1 MDLTSRQ
8 TSIRM
13 NGEFRAMN
21 FRRPFLLLFAVAAL
35 FLSAAKPAYQVEAVA
50 SLPEGVP
57 PAIAAVLDPKGHS
70 VAGPDGKL
78 CQIWLVKNVELQPA
92 FQPTNNVKYPFQ
104 AGQLIGLLNV
114 EKKTRFEDFRGQRVR
129 SGLYTLRY
137 GKQPEDG
144 NHIGTSELADYLLA
158 IPVAVDTKPDKITP
172 NKKLHE
178 QSAKTTRATHP
189 AVFSLMAAD
198 KPGSTEKSKPTA
210 YLDQVEGRELWI
222 FNTTAHGKDG
232 DKTFEVPIRL
242 VVVGKTQAA

>member
-1 MDLTSRQ
+1 MR
-8 TSIRM
+8 
-13 NGEFRAMN
+13 FRK
-21 FRRPFLLLFAVAAL
+21 PFLLCFALAAL
-35 FLSAAKPAYQVEAVA
+35 SLTAAKSAYQVEAVDT
-50 SLPEGVP
+50 LPEGVP
-57 PAIAAVLDPKGHS
+57 AAIVQVVDPKGHG
-70 VAGPDGKL
+70 VTGPEGKL
-78 CQIWLVKNVELQPA
+78 CQIWLVKNLELQPG
-92 FQPTNNVKYPFQ
+92 FKPTNNVKYPFQ
-104 AGQLIGLLNV
+104 SGQLIGLLNV

-189 AVFSLMAAD
+189 AVFSLMAAE
-198 KPGSTEKSKPTA
+198 KAGTPEKSKPTA
-210 YLDQVEGRELWI
+210 YLEQVEGHDWWI

-232 DKTFEVPIRL
+232 DKNVEVPIRL
-242 VVVGKTQAA
+242 VVVGKTQAG